1 MQTTTILIRK
11 RITWVFLI
19 AALALIGLIFRLA
32 WLQLVEG
39 DQLREEA
46 LEARMRDVPLEAK
59 RGAIFDRNG
68 NELVTSVSVDSAYAF
83 PPQVSDKRETADK
96 IAEALGEDKEE
107 IYKKLSE
114 EVSFVWLKRRI
125 DYESAQ
131 RLKALKLDGVELVEE
146 SRRFYRQESLAAHVL
161 GFAGDDNQGLIG
173 LESAFDRELKGI
185 PGRIV
190 IEKDAVGRNIPEAL
204 HKLIPPT
211 PGHNLVLTLD
221 QHIQFFVEREL
232 DKIVDVHHP
241 KLAVI
246 IVMNPKTGEILAM
259 GNRPTFDP
267 GDWRKQPQ
275 SVWDH
280 NPSIWYTYEPGSTFK
295 IITAASALEEG
306 SVRPGDS
313 FYDPGYI
320 RVADR
325 TINCWQHGGH
335 GSQTFEEVTQNSCNP
350 GFITVGLRL
359 GIERFYKY
367 INAFGFG
374 QRTSISLPGEEVG
387 LEIPEKEA
395 TELNIATMS
404 IGQSIS
410 VTPIQ
415 LLTAASAV
423 ANGGVLLKPSLV
435 KSITGADGKVISEFK
450 PEPVRQV
457 VSKKTAQTLMEL
469 LTNVVFKGTGR
480 NAFVEGYG
488 AAGKT
493 GTAQV
498 VEETGGYS
506 ANKYVASFVGFA
518 PAEDPQIAV
527 LVMVAEPSGASYFGS
542 QVAAPAFKSIALDT
556 LRYLKVPER
565 PNLEK
570 PQLPFAYEEPKVERS
585 MPNVVNYPVEDAQN
599 VLTNAGF
606 AVQIRGEGKIVY
618 GQTPIG
624 GAQVLGGSTVILELQ
639 AEDSSQ
645 ADEVTVPDLT
655 GLTMKEAGS
664 VLEKLGLYLNP
675 QGTGVA
681 VGQQEKPG
689 SKVTR
694 GTIITIDFHPPAV
707 NEFPD

>member
-11 RITWVFLI
+11 RITLVFLI
-19 AALALIGLIFRLA
+19 AALALVGLVFRLA

-39 DQLREEA
+39 DRLREEA
-46 LEARMRDVPLEAK
+46 LEVRMRDVPVEAK

-83 PPQVSDKRETADK
+83 PPQVVNERETADK
-96 IAEALGEDKEE
+96 IAAALGEDKEE
-107 IYKKLSE
+107 IYKKLTE
-114 EVSFVWLKRRI
+114 KTGFVWLKRRI

-146 SRRFYRQESLAAHVL
+146 NRRFYRQESLAAHVL

-173 LESAFDRELKGI
+173 VESVYDKDLKGV

-204 HKLIPPT
+204 HKFIPPT
-211 PGHNLVLTLD
+211 PGHNLVLTID
-221 QHIQFFVEREL
+221 QHIQYFVEREL

-259 GNRPTFDP
+259 GNRPTFNP

-280 NPSIWYTYEPGSTFK
+280 NPSIWYNYEPGSTFK
-295 IITAASALEEG
+295 IITASAALEEG
-306 SVRPGDS
+306 AVKPSDS

-325 TINCWQHGGH
+325 TISCWYDGGH
-335 GSQTFEEVTQNSCNP
+335 GSQTFEEVVQNSCNP

-359 GIERFYKY
+359 GVERFYKY

-374 QRTSISLPGEEVG
+374 QRTNIGLPGEEVG
-387 LEIPEKEA
+387 IDIPEKEA

-435 KSITGADGKVISEFK
+435 KSITGADGKVIKEFK

-457 VSKKTAQTLMEL
+457 ISKKTAQTLMEL

-506 ANKYVASFVGFA
+506 NDKYVASFVGFA

-565 PNLEK
+565 PDLEK
-570 PQLPFAYEEPKVERS
+570 PQLPFAYEEPKVNRS

-599 VLTNAGF
+599 VLKNAGF
-606 AVQIRGEGKIVY
+606 TVQLRGEGKIVY
-618 GQTPIG
+618 GQTPKG

-639 AEDSSQ
+639 ADGSGTAEG
-645 ADEVTVPDLT
+645 VTMPDLT

-664 VLEKLGLYLNP
+664 VLEKLGLHLNP

-689 SKVTR
+689 LKVTR
-694 GTIITIDFHPPAV
+694 GSTITIEFQPPVIKA
-707 NEFPD
+707 FFD

>member
-1 MQTTTILIRK
+1 M
-11 RITWVFLI
+11 
-19 AALALIGLIFRLA
+19 LALVGLIFRLA

-39 DQLREEA
+39 DRLRDEA
-46 LEARMRDVPLEAK
+46 LEVRMRDVPVEAK

-83 PPQVSDKRETADK
+83 PPQVVNKRETADK
-96 IAEALGEDKEE
+96 IAAALGEDKEE
-107 IYKKLSE
+107 IYKRLTE
-114 EVSFVWLKRRI
+114 ESGFVWLARRI

-146 SRRFYRQESLAAHVL
+146 NRRFYRQESLAAHVL

-173 LESAFDRELKGI
+173 VESVYDKDLRGV

-204 HKLIPPT
+204 HKFIPPT
-211 PGHNLVLTLD
+211 PGHNLVLTID
-221 QHIQFFVEREL
+221 QHIQFFTEREL
-232 DKIVDVHHP
+232 DKIVDAHHP

-259 GNRPTFDP
+259 GNRPTFNP

-280 NPSIWYTYEPGSTFK
+280 NPSIWYNYEPGSTFK
-295 IITAASALEEG
+295 IITAAAALEEG
-306 SVRPGDS
+306 AVRLGDT

-320 RVADR
+320 KVADR
-325 TINCWQHGGH
+325 TIRCWYDGGH
-335 GSQTFEEVTQNSCNP
+335 GSQTFEEVAQNSCNP

-374 QRTSISLPGEEVG
+374 QKTNISLPGEEVG
-387 LEIPEKEA
+387 IDIPEKEA

-404 IGQSIS
+404 IGQSIA

-435 KSITGADGKVISEFK
+435 KSITGADGKVIKEFK
-450 PEPVRQV
+450 PETVRQV
-457 VSKKTAQTLMEL
+457 ISKKTAQTLMGL

-506 ANKYVASFVGFA
+506 DGKYVASFVGFA

-527 LVMVAEPSGASYFGS
+527 LVMVAEPSGAAYFGS

-565 PNLEK
+565 PDLEK
-570 PQLPFAYEEPKVERS
+570 PQLPFVFEEPKVKRS
-585 MPNVVNYPVEDAQN
+585 MPNVVNYPVEEAEN
-599 VLTNAGF
+599 VLINAGF
-606 AVQIRGEGKIVY
+606 AVQISGEGNMVY
-618 GQTPIG
+618 GQTPSG

-639 AEDSSQ
+639 DNGSGPAE
-645 ADEVTVPDLT
+645 EVTVPDLT

-664 VLEKLGLYLNP
+664 VLEKLGLHFNP

-694 GTIITIDFHPPAV
+694 GSAITIEFQPPV
-707 NEFPD
+707 IKEYLD